1 MIDMVEFAGKLEF
14 LKYCLWGFAEIS
26 RGGTCID
33 ERALD
38 GAAYYV
44 SDMGKEFEKIM
55 EEMDKRGQ
63 PAVTANP
70 NDPPED

>member
-1 MIDMVEFAGKLEF
+1 MIDTVEFAGKLEF
-14 LKYCLWGFAEIS
+14 VKYCLWGFAEVS

-44 SDMGKEFEKIM
+44 SNMAKEFEKIK
-55 EEMDKRGQ
+55 EEIDELYKSRA
-63 PAVTANP
+63 PA
-70 NDPPED
+70 